1 MLFAFL
7 LGCSSLASALKVS
20 LPLASSGSTMSVSYA
35 VDFAALL
42 LLGADE
48 TMLVA
53 AASAWSQCTFRTQ
66 TESAP
71 YRTLFSMAS
80 LVLTV
85 KAAGLGLHAAGR
97 RRSARR
103 SRSFSITKPLVG
115 AATTYFVFNT
125 LLIATA
131 IGLSTRQRI
140 VHVWNE
146 NFLWSAP
153 SYFVGA
159 RRGGDRGRHHRSRRL
174 LDGVAGWRRRS
185 T

>member
-1 MLFAFL
+1 MKDLPVGARLYVAAVLAAGTIVVALFAPHTIANPWLFTAL
-7 LGCSSLASALKVS
+7 LILSSLASAFKVS

-53 AASAWSQCTFRTQ
+53 AASAWSQCSFRTEFR
-66 TESAP
+66 TPP

-85 KAAGLGLHAAGR
+85 KAVGFAYGWLGGATPALLASPFEIA
-97 RRSARR
+97 
-103 SRSFSITKPLVG
+103 KPLVG

-125 LLIATA
+125 AFIASA
-131 IGLSTRQRI
+131 IGLSTRQSSFR
-140 VHVWNE
+140 VWN
-146 NFLWSAP
+146 
-153 SYFVGA
+153 
-159 RRGGDRGRHHRSRRL
+159 
-174 LDGVAGWRRRS
+174 
-185 T
+185 